1 MGRQPWVVY
10 GLLKTSQASSTD
22 VSLASIV
29 ISIAG
34 YVLLYGFLIVVGA
47 RLFIREI
54 KHGPERQRRTRR
66 ATDRRRRARPG
77 LLT

>member
-29 ISIAG
+29 ISITA
-34 YVLLYGFLIVVGA
+34 YVLLYGFLIVIGA

-54 KHGPERQRRTRR
+54 KHGPGDS
-66 ATDRRRRARPG
+66 AGPG
-77 LLT
+77 EPQTGADELLLAY